1 MTDFPTRLGDRWLTV
16 ELFTNYHQIVGQ
28 LLTSELR
35 TNGVLNSSDSQ
46 ILLERVSTTHLLKP
60 PDDSIESGFARISKE
75 SIVLAV
81 PNDSHE
87 KDRLVQAARIYF
99 RGELLQYRV
108 LVGLGNFEISGNLH
122 LEPDREL
129 TQVLLHREENF
140 IGMTDVSINFLPNSA
155 RRVTAN
161 SVLINRAKVD
171 FLCAGAP

>member
-1 MTDFPTRLGDRWLTV
+1 MSENPRRLGERWLTL
-16 ELFTNYHQIVGQ
+16 ELFTNYHRITGQ
-28 LLTSELR
+28 LYTAELR

-46 ILLERVSTTHLLKP
+46 ILMERVSTTHLLRP
-60 PDDSIESGFARISKE
+60 SDDTIESGFARLNKE

-81 PNDSHE
+81 PNDTHE
-87 KDRLVQAARIYF
+87 KDRLAQAARIYF

-129 TQVLLHREENF
+129 TQVLLHREESF
-140 IGMTDVSINFLPNSA
+140 IGMTDVTINFLPTAA
-155 RRVTAN
+155 RPVTAT
-161 SVLINRAKVD
+161 SVLINRSKVD